1 VPKVLRL
8 AQQDQVL
15 LAWARAPAAAAF
27 PAQRGV
33 QRLHKN
39 FAVNNQ
45 SVSKITMHEKIINQ
59 WEVNFWR
66 FVWMARQQEKH
77 IWKSL
82 AACRFPK
89 ILSWQ
94 SDQNIRTAKF
104 GDAPKWGCPKKLQFW
119 DVQGHHCYQK
129 KWTMSMLNIATSCP
143 PFWSSI
149 PKQVQLIF
157 FWCINMESSLDDA
170 AWTW

>member
-129 KWTMSMLNIATSCP
+129 NDHEHAEYSNILPSVLELHSQTSP
-143 PFWSSI
+143 TY
-149 PKQVQLIF
+149 IF
-157 FWCINMESSLDDA
+157 LMH
-170 AWTW
+170 